1 MTDEVVFALIPL
13 DALRPHEEVVPSKVR
28 ALAAVLRR
36 TGIFEDPIWVAR
48 GSDVILNGHHRVAA
62 LRHLGAQRIPAWV
75 VDYDST
81 VVSLDRWTPGPPI
94 SKTEVV
100 RRATEGELFSPRTTR
115 HRFSVEL
122 PLRPTPLTELWNPER
137 PAPAARQ
144 LRASRRTSRA
154 RSSPPG

>member
-1 MTDEVVFALIPL
+1 MTDEVVFALIPI
-13 DALRPHEEVVPSKVR
+13 DALRAHEEVVPSKVR
-28 ALAAVLRR
+28 ALEAVLRR
-36 TGIFEDPIWVAR
+36 SGVFDNPIWVAR

-81 VVSLDRWTPGPPI
+81 IVSVDRWTPGPAI

-100 RRATEGELFSPRTTR
+100 RRAAEGKLFSPRTTR

-122 PLRPTPLTELWNPER
+122 PRRPTPLAELLIYDKKAAPRPQTRGSGR
-137 PAPAARQ
+137 PA
-144 LRASRRTSRA
+144 RA